1 MSRHVNRSIGNR
13 RLQLW
18 PLVGA
23 LALVVS
29 VGVWRAFAVSDETE
43 TTKDSSTGAS
53 TSEVDERKLN
63 VQLDE
68 VLASQEQVLQRF
80 DGILE
85 ELRIIKV
92 RSSSR
97 SAPQSCP

>member
-1 MSRHVNRSIGNR
+1 MRNR
-13 RLQLW
+13 RPQFS
-18 PLVGA
+18 PLMGT

-43 TTKDSSTGAS
+43 TTDSSTTTDSSPGAG
-53 TSEVDERKLN
+53 TSQVDARKLEA
-63 VQLDE
+63 QLDQ